1 MSAGWNI
8 RPAFSIASCAESVE
22 EMRLTMRRIFRK
34 LSLYITFSEVLGV
47 PADNEQNPVF
57 SDIRDRKADG
67 IGVLP
72 MTRFEIFNEVL
83 FESYCKKSV
92 SNAIKKEREKKA
104 ARAQLELSFS
114 ALTDAVLYVLS
125 TQNDGTDQ
133 PEKPCQIF
141 NVQGMSIPIY
151 HEKLSQALSHLMP
164 KDREIILLYFFKGL
178 KDARVAP
185 LVHMS
190 RPTVS
195 RRRKAAMKRLREL
208 MEDST

>member
-1 MSAGWNI
+1 
-8 RPAFSIASCAESVE
+8 
-22 EMRLTMRRIFRK
+22 
-34 LSLYITFSEVLGV
+34 
-47 PADNEQNPVF
+47 
-57 SDIRDRKADG
+57 
-67 IGVLP
+67 
-72 MTRFEIFNEVL
+72 MTRFEKFNEML

-92 SNAIKKEREKKA
+92 SNAINKERERKVAKGKS
-104 ARAQLELSFS
+104 ELSLS
-114 ALTDAVLYVLS
+114 ALTDAVLYALS
-125 TQNDGTDQ
+125 VENDRTVQ

-141 NVQGMSIPIY
+141 SVQGMNIPIF
-151 HEKLSQALSHLMP
+151 HENLGQALSHLMP

-178 KDARVAP
+178 KDTKVAP

>member
-1 MSAGWNI
+1 
-8 RPAFSIASCAESVE
+8 
-22 EMRLTMRRIFRK
+22 
-34 LSLYITFSEVLGV
+34 
-47 PADNEQNPVF
+47 
-57 SDIRDRKADG
+57 
-67 IGVLP
+67 
-72 MTRFEIFNEVL
+72 MTRFEKFNEML

-92 SNAIKKEREKKA
+92 SNAINKERERKA
-104 ARAQLELSFS
+104 TKGKLELSFS
-114 ALTDAVLYVLS
+114 VLTDVALYALS
-125 TQNDGTDQ
+125 TKNDRTSQ

-141 NVQGMSIPIY
+141 SVQKMNIPIF
-151 HEKLSQALSHLMP
+151 HEKLGQALSHLMP

-178 KDARVAP
+178 KDVEVAP

>member
-1 MSAGWNI
+1 
-8 RPAFSIASCAESVE
+8 
-22 EMRLTMRRIFRK
+22 
-34 LSLYITFSEVLGV
+34 
-47 PADNEQNPVF
+47 
-57 SDIRDRKADG
+57 
-67 IGVLP
+67 
-72 MTRFEIFNEVL
+72 MTRFEKFNEML

-92 SNAIKKEREKKA
+92 GNAIKKEREKKA
-104 ARAQLELSFS
+104 ARGKLELPFS
-114 ALTDAVLYVLS
+114 ALTDAVLYALS
-125 TQNDGTDQ
+125 TQDRGTSQ

-141 NVQGMSIPIY
+141 NVQGMNIPIY
-151 HEKLSQALSHLMP
+151 HKKLGQALSHLMP

-208 MEDST
+208 MENST

>member
-1 MSAGWNI
+1 MS
-8 RPAFSIASCAESVE
+8 SESQFLMGEKIGVCCD
-22 EMRLTMRRIFRK
+22 I
-34 LSLYITFSEVLGV
+34 YITFSEVLGV
-47 PADNEQNPVF
+47 PADNEQNPIF
-57 SDIRDRKADG
+57 SDIRGRKADG
-67 IGVLP
+67 IGDLP
-72 MTRFEIFNEVL
+72 MTRFEKFNEML

-104 ARAQLELSFS
+104 ARGQLELSFS
-114 ALTDAVLYVLS
+114 ILTDAVLYALS
-125 TQNDGTDQ
+125 TQNDGTSQ

-141 NVQGMSIPIY
+141 NAQGMSIPIY

-178 KDARVAP
+178 KDAKVAP
-185 LVHMS
+185 LVHIS

>member
-1 MSAGWNI
+1 
-8 RPAFSIASCAESVE
+8 
-22 EMRLTMRRIFRK
+22 MRRIFK
-34 LSLYITFSEVLGV
+34 SLSLYITFSEVLDI
-47 PADNEQNPVF
+47 PADNEQNPIF
-57 SDIRDRKADG
+57 TDIKGRKADG
-67 IGVLP
+67 TGDLP
-72 MTRFEIFNEVL
+72 MKRFEKFNEML

-92 SNAIKKEREKKA
+92 GNAIKKEREKKA
-104 ARAQLELSFS
+104 ARGQLELSFS
-114 ALTDAVLYVLS
+114 VLTDAVLYVLS
-125 TQNDGTDQ
+125 TQSDETSQ
-133 PEKPCQIF
+133 QEKPYQIF
-141 NVQGMSIPIY
+141 NVQGMSIPVY
-151 HEKLSQALSHLMP
+151 HEKLGQALSHLMP